1 MIHKSLR
8 PAAIVLLVVG
18 SGCGSSTPQTRLV
31 AGERLLPV
39 DQVTVNRGEL
49 KQQCRAAARRV
60 GYALPCPQLLPRY
73 ATSNFT
79 GWFGVAEHS
88 AVLSVS
94 WETNR
99 RPGHFVIAAR
109 PRRLGPL
116 RAITYPARPYL
127 RWDRVEPDGHGLVL
141 GQPATWVKVGPKA
154 GDIFRGHFVLV
165 WSEGG
170 HTYVLGFHG
179 TDQGARAL
187 DQAVA
192 ESLTMVSP

>member
-8 PAAIVLLVVG
+8 PGVVVLLVVG
-18 SGCGSSTPQTRLV
+18 SGCGSSMPETRVV

-60 GYALPCPQLLPRY
+60 GYAVPCPQLLPRY

-79 GWFGVAEHS
+79 GWFGVAGGS
-88 AVLSVS
+88 AFLSVS
-94 WETNR
+94 WDDKSR
-99 RPGHFVIAAR
+99 IGHLVIAAR
-109 PRRLGPL
+109 PRRLDPL
-116 RAITYPARPYL
+116 QAVTFPARPHP
-127 RWDRVEPDGHGLVL
+127 RGDRVEPSHGRVL
-141 GQPATWVKVGPKA
+141 GKPTVWVKLGPKA
-154 GDIFRGHFVLV
+154 ENIFRGHLALV
-165 WSEGG
+165 WSMGS

-192 ESLTMVSP
+192 ESLIMVSP